1 MFLFSR
7 PVVSPRNITP
17 VGRGSLALLLVVAML
32 STMTIPAFASTPK
45 SADPDRAKQKV
56 EKLGVGEHVAVK
68 RVAGKTL
75 HGHITAIG
83 AESFKLHADKATAET
98 EIAYNQVLSVK
109 KNPGPVMWMLVG
121 AVLVVIIIV
130 AAKR

>member
-1 MFLFSR
+1 MLLIPRPCVRPRKVDAVRRQGIALFL
-7 PVVSPRNITP
+7 VA
-17 VGRGSLALLLVVAML
+17 ALL
-32 STMTIPAFASTPK
+32 SMTTVPAFAKAPK
-45 SADPDRAKQKV
+45 TSAPDVIKRKV

-68 RVAGKTL
+68 RVVGETL

-83 AESFKLHADKATAET
+83 EESFKLHADRATSET
-98 EIAYNQVLSVK
+98 EIAYNQVLNVK

-121 AVLVVIIIV
+121 AVLVIIIIV

>member
-17 VGRGSLALLLVVAML
+17 VGRGSLALLLVVAVL

-83 AESFKLHADKATAET
+83 EQSFKLHADNEIAES
-98 EIAYNQVLSVK
+98 EIAYNQVLNVK
-109 KNPGPVMWMLVG
+109 KNPGPIGWMLLG
-121 AVLVVIIIV
+121 AVVAVVIIV
-130 AAKR
+130 AVVK